1 MIFDYTRYQTTKGK
15 EPSAQ
20 EVEEFKNK
28 FIAFWQEKLDWD
40 FSYLDTFQYRG
51 ILKLLASYNLA
62 REKPEYKTDEGLFLA
77 GCPGC
82 GKTTLALA
90 ISGVCH
96 INYFTA
102 CEIEDAI
109 IKDNEIS
116 VSKFYYGNGLI
127 IDDLGSEANKKVYG
141 NDPPLKNYL
150 YRLYD
155 DWKVKRIP
163 LIICSNFTLH
173 RSENWIAQFYGLR
186 VSSRFN
192 EMTRQFVIGNGTD
205 RRSTKTD
212 NDFTQS
218 GCFDSGNSPALP
230 GIADNDFSSK
240 KRLDQE

>member
-20 EVEEFKNK
+20 EVEDFKNK
-28 FIAFWQEKLDWD
+28 FIAFWKDKLEWD
-40 FSYLDTFQYRG
+40 FSFLDTFQYKSL
-51 ILKLLASYNLA
+51 LKLLTSYFLSTTNS
-62 REKPEYKTDEGLFLA
+62 EYKIDTGIFLT

-90 ISGVCH
+90 ISNVCQ
-96 INYFTA
+96 INYLTA
-102 CEIEDAI
+102 NEIEDAV

-116 VSKFYYGNGLI
+116 VSKFYYGKGLI

-141 NDPPLKNYL
+141 NDPPLKNFL

-155 DWKVKRIP
+155 EWKVKRIP
-163 LIICSNFTLH
+163 LIICSNFTLN

-205 RRSTKTD
+205 RRSIKTD
-212 NDFTQS
+212 TDFTQS
-218 GCFDSGNSPALP
+218 GSFDSGNSPALP
-230 GIADNDFSSK
+230 DIADDSFSSK
-240 KRLDQE
+240 KRLD